1 MTKQPQDMVDA
12 SRDAATLPV
21 AEQCTLPSGRKLT
34 VRRLSWLEFERVWRA
49 LCGIIS
55 ALLLAD
61 EEITEE
67 RLTSKLTCAPQVI
80 GELVAVATQLEPD
93 ELSGWSFDD
102 VLAAAAFAAQFNFVD
117 SQGIRDF
124 FSVAQLLAGRER
136 VDGKAGP

>member
-1 MTKQPQDMVDA
+1 MEKPNDIVDA
-12 SRDAATLPV
+12 SRDVALLATV
-21 AEQCTLPSGRKLT
+21 EEGCLPSGR
-34 VRRLSWLEFERVWRA
+34 RINIHRLSWLEFEQVWRA

-67 RLTSKLTCAPQVI
+67 RLSAELASAPQVI

-102 VLAAAAFAAQFNFVD
+102 VLAAAAFAAEFNFVG
-117 SQGIRDF
+117 SQGIRNF
-124 FSVAQLLAGRER
+124 FSVAQRLAGREGTE
-136 VDGKAGP
+136 GKAGP